1 LHVTVRSRLGR
12 ILVAMFRR
20 HRHTLLQL
28 FVLSVALTALARS
41 AAAQDRPFLFS
52 VSTPERDDRRAAL
65 HYEASFGERPFDL
78 VDGDRPEQRFGVQ
91 AAFGN
96 GFIVLGRIGVAAD
109 GRDTRSSQQG
119 EVLYSP
125 WRGLGVAAGLG
136 MRHESAGVNVLL
148 GRVIAGR
155 RIAAWRLD
163 GNLLFEKPLSTGR
176 DAVDLITTFGVARSL
191 TPMLHAGLEMIGED
205 LEGFWDPN
213 EAEGGARILIGPS
226 LRVAP
231 PSQHWQVSVTGG
243 PIFHATSNDLN
254 SSAARSLPGSRNG
267 YAVRAAVSYGFS
279 NR

>member
-1 LHVTVRSRLGR
+1 VRSRQQR
-12 ILVAMFRR
+12 ILVAMFRH
-20 HRHTLLQL
+20 HRHTPVLPALL
-28 FVLSVALTALARS
+28 FAALSLIARN

-52 VSTPERDDRRAAL
+52 VSTPERDDPRAAV

-125 WRGLGVAAGLG
+125 WRGRLGVAAGMG

-155 RIAAWRLD
+155 RFDAWRVD
-163 GNLLFEKPLSTGR
+163 GNLLFEKPFTTGR
-176 DAVDLITTFGVARSL
+176 DALDLITTFGVARTL
-191 TPMLHAGLEMIGED
+191 TPMLHAGLEVIGED
-205 LEGFWDPN
+205 LEGFWEAE

-226 LRVAP
+226 LRLAP

-243 PIFHATSNDLN
+243 PIIHATSNDLS
-254 SSAARSLPGSRNG
+254 SSASRSLPGTRNG
-267 YAVRAAVSYGFS
+267 FAVRAAVSYGFS
-279 NR
+279 SR

>member
-1 LHVTVRSRLGR
+1 
-12 ILVAMFRR
+12 MFRHHCDTFVFR
-20 HRHTLLQL
+20 GLL
-28 FVLSVALTALARS
+28 FAALSVIAQA

-52 VSTPERDDRRAAL
+52 VSTPERDDPRAAV

-96 GFIVLGRIGVAAD
+96 GFIVLGRIGVAVD

-125 WRGLGVAAGLG
+125 WRRLGVAAGLG
-136 MRHESAGVNVLL
+136 MRHESSGVNVLL

-155 RIAAWRLD
+155 RFDAWRLD
-163 GNLLFEKPLSTGR
+163 GNLLFEKPFSTGR

-191 TPMLHAGLEMIGED
+191 TPRLHAGIEVIGED
-205 LEGFWDPN
+205 LEGFWEAE

-226 LRVAP
+226 LRLAP

-243 PIFHATSNDLN
+243 PIIHATSNDLT
-254 SSAARSLPGSRNG
+254 SGASRSLPGSRNG
-267 YAVRAAVSYGFS
+267 FAVRAAVSYGFS
-279 NR
+279 R